1 MKLCGIDFHNVSNV
15 PFSKVSFGA
24 KIKSTEFD
32 TVSFTNKEEKNEVSK
47 KHIPIRLQSKMQDS
61 FHSTSRQVMIRSLL
75 ELKEKGLTDE
85 EIAKVWYKAEYENDK
100 TEVKKEHL
108 EAIEITKKLLKETDD
123 AFSCVVP
130 SMLPKTYYRGVLID
144 KTSRVAEIIKKA
156 EIKDVIQPDLG
167 YSFLASKK
175 SYAESYADYASG
187 KPDPTT
193 CIVMKIKTPIGTPIS
208 RDITFAPLEGN
219 VVLARGAKFEVLDKE
234 IKDGKT
240 YITLKYLSCAKD
252 EKKSDKL

>member
-1 MKLCGIDFHNVSNV
+1 MKSSSINFHNVSNLSLNKGKCGTGFK
-15 PFSKVSFGA
+15 PMS
-24 KIKSTEFD
+24 FD
-32 TVSFTNKEEKNEVSK
+32 TVSFSSKKEENKVAK
-47 KHIPIRLQSKMQDS
+47 KHIPTRLQSKMQDS

-75 ELKEKGLTDE
+75 ELKEKGLTNE

-187 KPDPTT
+187 KSDPTT